1 MCVCVRERERERE
14 SVCVCVCKRDVLK
27 AIIVE
32 CVTDGAE
39 YSRMSLPESIRS
51 ELWSISYRR

>member
-1 MCVCVRERERERE
+1 MCVCVRERER
-14 SVCVCVCKRDVLK
+14 VCVCVCKRDVLK

-39 YSRMSLPESIRS
+39 YSSMSLPESICS

>member
-1 MCVCVRERERERE
+1 M
-14 SVCVCVCKRDVLK
+14 CVCVCKRDVLK

-39 YSRMSLPESIRS
+39 YSSMSLPESICS